1 MIDSIEEN
9 MVQLQQKKKELADL
23 VNKKQTKEDLASDRL
38 KDLRMLFTWV
48 L

>member
-38 KDLRMLFTWV
+38 KDLRMLFT
-48 L
+48 